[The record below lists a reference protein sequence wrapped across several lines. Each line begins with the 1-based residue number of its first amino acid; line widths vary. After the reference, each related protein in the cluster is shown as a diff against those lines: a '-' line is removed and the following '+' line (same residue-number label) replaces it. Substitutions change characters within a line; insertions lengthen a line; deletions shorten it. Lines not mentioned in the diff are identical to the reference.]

1 MTSPLSTSL
10 PPLAAAPAA
19 PVAPAQA
26 NTYTDLNALASL
38 KNAPAS
44 GATIKAVSE
53 QVEALFLQMML
64 KSMRDA
70 GEAAG
75 EPESNETGMY
85 QDMFDKQVA
94 LTLSKRQDLG
104 IARLFERQLGGQTPG
119 GKASGGNPPGGE
131 APGLKSPSDVPA
143 GAASPSQLKQLPA
156 GALPDARGRAAA
168 PPPTGANFSEQAA
181 GFVQQVLPTIR
192 QAAAALG
199 VNPLGLLAQAALETG
214 WGRRTPRTAD
224 GTSSL
229 NLFGVKAGSDWSGAR
244 AVADTVEINAGVAQQ
259 TRTAFRAYGS
269 IEESVGDFA
278 RLLSSSPRYREA
290 AAAGGSAEAYV
301 QRIAKAGY
309 ATDPEYANKLNDVL
323 NSGTLRAALGA
334 RLAKL

>member
-1 MTSPLSTSL
+1 MPSPLSISM
-10 PPLAAAPAA
+10 PPSSAAPEAS
-19 PVAPAQA
+19 AQA
-26 NTYTDLNALASL
+26 NTYTDLNALAAL

-44 GATIKAVSE
+44 AATVKAVSE

-75 EPESNETGMY
+75 EPTSNETGMY

-104 IARLFERQLGGQTPG
+104 IARLFERQLGG
-119 GKASGGNPPGGE
+119 KAAG
-131 APGLKSPSDVPA
+131 AAPA
-143 GAASPSQLKQLPA
+143 GAASSSQPKQLPK
-156 GALPDARGRAAA
+156 GMLPDSRGHAA
-168 PPPTGANFSEQAA
+168 PPPTGANLSEQASD
-181 GFVQQVLPTIR
+181 FVQQVLPTIR
-192 QAAAALG
+192 QAAAAIG
-199 VNPLGLLAQAALETG
+199 VNPLGMLAQAALETG
-214 WGRRTPRTAD
+214 WGQRMPRTAD
-224 GTSSL
+224 GNSSL

-244 AVADTVEINAGVAQQ
+244 AMADTVEISGGVAKQ

-278 RLLSSSPRYREA
+278 RLLTSSPRYREA
-290 AAAGGSAEAYV
+290 VAAGSNAQAYV
-301 QRIAKAGY
+301 QSIAKAGY
-309 ATDPEYANKLNDVL
+309 ATDPQYANKLNDVL
-323 NSGTLRAALGA
+323 NSGTLQAALGA

>member
-1 MTSPLSTSL
+1 MPSPLSISM
-10 PPLAAAPAA
+10 PPSSAAPEAST
-19 PVAPAQA
+19 QA
-26 NTYTDLNALASL
+26 NTYTDLNALAAL

-44 GATIKAVSE
+44 AATVKAVSE

-75 EPESNETGMY
+75 EPTSNETGMY

-104 IARLFERQLGGQTPG
+104 IARLFERQLGG
-119 GKASGGNPPGGE
+119 KAAG
-131 APGLKSPSDVPA
+131 AAPA
-143 GAASPSQLKQLPA
+143 GAASSSQLKQLPK
-156 GALPDARGRAAA
+156 GVLPDSRGRAA
-168 PPPTGANFSEQAA
+168 PPPTGANLSEQACD
-181 GFVQQVLPTIR
+181 FVQQVLPTIR
-192 QAAAALG
+192 QAAAAVG
-199 VNPLGLLAQAALETG
+199 VNPLGMLAQAALETG
-214 WGRRTPRTAD
+214 WGQRMPRTAD
-224 GTSSL
+224 GNSSL

-244 AVADTVEINAGVAQQ
+244 AVADTVEISGGVAKQ

-278 RLLSSSPRYREA
+278 RLLTSSPRYREA
-290 AAAGGSAEAYV
+290 LAAGGSAQAYV
-301 QRIAKAGY
+301 QSIAKAGY
-309 ATDPEYANKLNDVL
+309 ATDPQYANKLNEVL
-323 NSGTLRAALGA
+323 NSGTLQAALGA

>member
-1 MTSPLSTSL
+1 MTSPLSISM
-10 PPLAAAPAA
+10 PPSSAAPEAS
-19 PVAPAQA
+19 AQA
-26 NTYTDLNALASL
+26 NTYTDLNALAAL

-44 GATIKAVSE
+44 AATVKAVSE

-75 EPESNETGMY
+75 EPTSNETGMY

-104 IARLFERQLGGQTPG
+104 IARLFERQLGG
-119 GKASGGNPPGGE
+119 KAAG
-131 APGLKSPSDVPA
+131 AAPA
-143 GAASPSQLKQLPA
+143 GAASSSQPKQLPK
-156 GALPDARGRAAA
+156 GMLPDSRGHAA
-168 PPPTGANFSEQAA
+168 PPPTGANLSEQASD
-181 GFVQQVLPTIR
+181 FVQQVLPTIR
-192 QAAAALG
+192 QAAAAVG
-199 VNPLGLLAQAALETG
+199 VNPLGMLAQAALETG
-214 WGRRTPRTAD
+214 WGQRMPRTAD
-224 GTSSL
+224 GNSSL

-244 AVADTVEINAGVAQQ
+244 AMADTVEISGGVAKQ

-278 RLLSSSPRYREA
+278 RLLTSSPRYREA
-290 AAAGGSAEAYV
+290 VAAGSNAQAYV
-301 QRIAKAGY
+301 QSIAKAGY
-309 ATDPEYANKLNDVL
+309 ATDPQYANKLNDVL
-323 NSGTLRAALGA
+323 NSGTLQAALGA